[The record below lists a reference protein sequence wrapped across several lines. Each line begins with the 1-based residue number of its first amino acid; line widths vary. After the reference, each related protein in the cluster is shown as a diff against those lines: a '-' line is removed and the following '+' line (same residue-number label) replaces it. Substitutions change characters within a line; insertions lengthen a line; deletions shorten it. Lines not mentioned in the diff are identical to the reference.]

1 MRKMIKRLYYG
12 DDVASRYF
20 RFGLLI
26 FDFITVLFFV
36 ITSAVDPVW
45 YWYFINYL
53 ISALLL
59 LDYFARA
66 VIANRPWRFIV
77 RFTSIA
83 DLIVIVSL
91 LAAPFIEN
99 LAFLR
104 VMRMLRLLRSYH
116 LANELRDMSSWF
128 RRNHEVIE
136 STVSLFVFVFVVTAI
151 VFVVENDRNPNIN
164 NYLDALYFSVATL
177 TTTGFG
183 DITMTDTA
191 GRVLSVVIM
200 VVGVALFLRL
210 VQAIFRPAKV
220 SFPCPDCGLQRHDP
234 DAVHCKH
241 CGRIL
246 KIRTEG
252 DW

>member
-1 MRKMIKRLYYG
+1 MRKTIKRLYYG
-12 DDVASRYF
+12 GDTLSRYF

-26 FDFITVLFFV
+26 FDLITVLFFV
-36 ITSAVDPVW
+36 VTSDVDPIW
-45 YWYFINYL
+45 YWHVINYL
-53 ISALLL
+53 IAAVLL
-59 LDYFARA
+59 LDYIARA
-66 VIANRPWRFIV
+66 AIANRPWRFIV

-164 NYLDALYFSVATL
+164 NYLD
-177 TTTGFG
+177 
-183 DITMTDTA
+183 DC
-191 GRVLSVVIM
+191 
-200 VVGVALFLRL
+200 
-210 VQAIFRPAKV
+210 IFR
-220 SFPCPDCGLQRHDP
+220 
-234 DAVHCKH
+234 
-241 CGRIL
+241 
-246 KIRTEG
+246 
-252 DW
+252 